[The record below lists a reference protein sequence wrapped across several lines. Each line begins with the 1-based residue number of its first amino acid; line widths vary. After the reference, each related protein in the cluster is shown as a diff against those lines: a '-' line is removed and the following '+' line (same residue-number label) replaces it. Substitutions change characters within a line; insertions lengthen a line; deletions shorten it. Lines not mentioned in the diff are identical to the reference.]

1 MYLKDETRNPVQK
14 NIKIAVS
21 QKLKGPYSKASDAI
35 TGKYWAEGPTAIK
48 IDNNWVVYFDK
59 YTEKKYGAVK
69 QTSKG
74 WVDISDQI
82 SFPQGTRHGTVIKIS
97 ADEINTLKKE

>member
-21 QKLKGPYSKASDAI
+21 KKLKGPYSKASDAI
-35 TGKYWAEGPTAIK
+35 TGNYWAEGPTAIK
-48 IDNNWVVYFDK
+48 INNNWTVYFDK

-69 QTSKG
+69 ETPQG
-74 WVDISDQI
+74 WEDISKQI
-82 SFPQGTRHGTVIKIS
+82 NFPAGTRHGTVIKVS
-97 ADEINTLKKE
+97 GEEIAALKKE